1 MRRKTGHSGSEA
13 TLSTIDR
20 HVGARI
26 RARRR
31 ELGLSQAALGEKAG
45 VASQQIAK
53 YETGENGVPASRL
66 WMIARAISL
75 GAERLFEGLD
85 ARLAGEADDLSA
97 GPEPSVR
104 RGGVLDDSDQ
114 LAEAFRRISNPRT
127 RELLMVL
134 SRELAAKE

>member
-1 MRRKTGHSGSEA
+1 MRRRTGHSGSEA
-13 TLSTIDR
+13 LLSVIDR

-53 YETGENGVPASRL
+53 YETGENGVPAARL

-75 GAERLFEGLD
+75 GTERLFEGLD
-85 ARLAGEADDLSA
+85 ARLSEEGEPSTAVA
-97 GPEPSVR
+97 GPPVR